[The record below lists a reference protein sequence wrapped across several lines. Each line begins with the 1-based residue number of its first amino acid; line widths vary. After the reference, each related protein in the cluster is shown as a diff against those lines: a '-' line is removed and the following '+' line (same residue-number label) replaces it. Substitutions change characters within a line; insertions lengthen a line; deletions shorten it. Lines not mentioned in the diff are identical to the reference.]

1 MEGERERESQ
11 SQLIL
16 SCNFKDLSYENAV
29 ANSKE
34 DCSQLDSSSCRES
47 ENISNVAVATQCTVD
62 EKTGCEQPPKPE
74 LMKRLSGWMVHNNS
88 MPVSE
93 GSKELDNKENGTDSV
108 VSETSRAIVSIGHSD
123 LLNGQTA
130 NIPDH
135 PNEDGL
141 SPQRESPNYD
151 SEVLRKAK
159 DEGVVDVLFSGYVT
173 KETCCKFVCEIL
185 KCILYQRQQLPMTYD
200 QLKYH
205 QKQQQASTQEGVI
218 VGWRPPRAAGGLD
231 WRKCQRTLQDL
242 DELVGHMEVLFS
254 LTLVPRMLLVLG
266 GSLVLPKELY
276 EINMEEVALSTGDAC
291 LRASVCLRKI
301 FRTLFVADILTDA
314 RPVHLLTTTLMALG
328 HRDCGVSV
336 FRPKLDFK
344 MPTRVKRQVIN
355 IACDVDGVPQS
366 NSIDWGD
373 YVWFQ
378 APITIK
384 GFCK

>member
-1 MEGERERESQ
+1 MEGERESQ
-11 SQLIL
+11 SYR
-16 SCNFKDLSYENAV
+16 FKDVSHENAV
-29 ANSKE
+29 ANSEK
-34 DCSQLDSSSCRES
+34 DQLDSSSCRES
-47 ENISNVAVATQCTVD
+47 ENIANVAVTTQCNITVD
-62 EKTGCEQPPKPE
+62 EETGCEQPPKGE
-74 LMKRLSGWMVHNNS
+74 LMKRLSGWMVHNTS
-88 MPVSE
+88 MPASE
-93 GSKELDNKENGTDSV
+93 GSKELDNKENCTG
-108 VSETSRAIVSIGHSD
+108 SEISDTSRVIVSTRHSD
-123 LLNGQTA
+123 LLNGETA

-135 PNEDGL
+135 INEDGL

-185 KCILYQRQQLPMTYD
+185 KCVLYQRQQLPMTYD
-200 QLKYH
+200 QLRYH
-205 QKQQQASTQEGVI
+205 QKQQQTSTQERDI
-218 VGWRPPRAAGGLD
+218 VGWRPPRGPGGLD

-242 DELVGHMEVLFS
+242 DELVGHMEALFS
-254 LTLVPRMLLVLG
+254 LTLVPRVLLVLG

-291 LRASVCLRKI
+291 LHASVCLRKI
-301 FRTLFVADILTDA
+301 FRTLFVADLLTDA

-328 HRDCGVSV
+328 HRDCGVSG

-355 IACDVDGVPQS
+355 IACNEDGVAQS
-366 NSIDWGD
+366 NSLDWGD